1 MAATVKPA
9 RVRPTL
15 RRLARW
21 TLPVLLLIA
30 AWQLWDGIEARRV
43 EVAMSPV
50 RAGGGLERES
60 RAPVSDNAAR
70 YYAAAAMA
78 AVGRSRDTRVQT
90 APGEP
95 IQDVLKVVRDAM
107 SQGSDAP
114 APVLEAASRE
124 IQSDDVVFELLR
136 RGSAL
141 PFGGFAAGT
150 EFNYRF
156 SGLYEVGRAASLR
169 TLELIRSGNSNGAV
183 GILVDRAQ
191 LLRAFDQSQG
201 LISSAS
207 KAALVRDMATDV
219 GILVGAS
226 PSDSALDDLSRA
238 LEGLYASDEFERD
251 IRAEILRR
259 DEVLRSMLGTRG
271 PIGVIVLRPLIR
283 HQFVA
288 QLQTMKDA
296 LEKARLPW
304 PDRIRELNQAP
315 VQRPFLPAVLRFF
328 VWNAPELTAR
338 EAEGIA
344 NWRCAKLAI
353 EVERYRRE
361 RGKLPETLEELAI
374 RVGSEEAS
382 DPFTGR
388 SLRYVPAGGDSE
400 YVIYSVGRNLQDD
413 AGALVPNVP
422 PGRAP
427 NTVSR
432 PDVGVRVPA
441 RRSKA

>member
-1 MAATVKPA
+1 MKPA
-9 RVRPTL
+9 RVRRTL
-15 RRLARW
+15 RRLAWW
-21 TLPVLLLIA
+21 TLPVLLFIA
-30 AWQLWDGIEARRV
+30 AWQAWDAVEARRV
-43 EVAMSPV
+43 EAAMSPV

-78 AVGRSRDTRVQT
+78 AVGRSRDTRVQI

-114 APVLEAASRE
+114 APVLAAASRE
-124 IQSDDVVFELLR
+124 IEGDDVVFELLR

-156 SGLYEVGRAASLR
+156 SGLYEVGRSASLR
-169 TLELIRSGNSNGAV
+169 TLELIRSGDSDDAV
-183 GILVDRAQ
+183 RVMVDRAQ

-207 KAALVRDMATDV
+207 KAALVRDIATDV
-219 GILVGAS
+219 GILAGAS
-226 PSDSALDDLSRA
+226 PSDNGLDDLSRA
-238 LEGLYASDEFERD
+238 LEGVYASDEFARG

-259 DEVLRSMLGTRG
+259 DEVLRSMLRTRG
-271 PIGVIVLRPLIR
+271 PIAVVVMRPLIR
-283 HQFVA
+283 HQFVE
-288 QLQTMKDA
+288 QLHVMNDA

-304 PDRIRELNQAP
+304 PDRIRALNEAP
-315 VQRPFLPAVLRFF
+315 VQRPFLSGVLRFF
-328 VWNAPELTAR
+328 IWNAPELTAR

-344 NWRCAKLAI
+344 DWRCARLAI

-361 RGKLPETLEELAI
+361 RGKLPETLDELTL
-374 RVGSEEAS
+374 GGDLEEAS

-388 SLRYVPAGGDSE
+388 SLRYVTAGGEGE

-413 AGALVPNVP
+413 GGILVPNVP

-432 PDVGVRVPA
+432 PDVGVRVPS
-441 RRSKA
+441 RRSKG

>member
-1 MAATVKPA
+1 VAATVRPA
-9 RVRPTL
+9 PVRPAFK
-15 RRLARW
+15 RLAW
-21 TLPVLLLIA
+21 WALPVLLFIG
-30 AWQLWDGIEARRV
+30 AWQVWDAIEAGRLER
-43 EVAMSPV
+43 AISPV
-50 RAGGGLERES
+50 RSGGGLAREAQ
-60 RAPVSDNAAR
+60 APSTDNAAR

-78 AVGRSRDTRVQT
+78 AVARTRDSRVQI

-114 APVLEAASRE
+114 APALEAASRQM
-124 IQSDDVVFELLR
+124 QSDDVVFELLR

-156 SGLYEVGRAASLR
+156 SGLFEVGRSASLR
-169 TLELIRSGNSNGAV
+169 TLELIRRGDGDAATRV
-183 GILVDRAQ
+183 LVDRAQ

-201 LISSAS
+201 LIASAS
-207 KAALVRDMATDV
+207 KAALVRDIATDV

-226 PSDSALDDLSRA
+226 PSDDSLRDLGLA
-238 LEGLYASDEFERD
+238 LERVYASDEFERG

-259 DEVLRSMLGTRG
+259 DEVLRRMLSTRG
-271 PIGVIVLRPLIR
+271 PIAVIVLRPLVR
-283 HQFVA
+283 HQFVE
-288 QLQTMKDA
+288 QLQTMKHA
-296 LEKARLPW
+296 LEKAQLPW
-304 PDRIRELNQAP
+304 PDRIRELNQVP
-315 VQRPFLPAVLRFF
+315 VQRQFLPAVLRVFGF
-328 VWNAPELTAR
+328 WNAPELTAR
-338 EAEGIA
+338 EAEGVA
-344 NWRCAKLAI
+344 DWRCAKLAI
-353 EVERYRRE
+353 EVEQFRRE
-361 RGKLPETLEELAI
+361 RGRLPQTLEELA
-374 RVGSEEAS
+374 RPDGSEEVS

-388 SLRYVPAGGDSE
+388 SLRYSASGGE
-400 YVIYSVGRNLQDD
+400 FVIYSVGRNLQDES
-413 AGALVPNVP
+413 GALIPKIP